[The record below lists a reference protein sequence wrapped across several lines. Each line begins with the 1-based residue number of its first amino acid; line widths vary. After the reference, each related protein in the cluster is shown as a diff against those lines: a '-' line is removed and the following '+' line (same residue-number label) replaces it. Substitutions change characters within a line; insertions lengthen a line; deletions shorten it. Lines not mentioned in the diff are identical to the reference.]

1 MASKSKSMMHRFDE
15 FVGDVVLPVAASA
28 AVVLTLMNLLL
39 YLVRN
44 P

>member
-1 MASKSKSMMHRFDE
+1 MASKSKTRMDRFDA
-15 FVGDVVLPVAASA
+15 FLGDDVLPVAVSAS
-28 AVVLTLMNLLL
+28 VVLTLMNLLL

>member
-15 FVGDVVLPVAASA
+15 FVGDDVLPVAVSA